1 MDAVTSKLFIDSINK
16 IEYCRKELVK
26 MDLLKLSENYY
37 EEMLELIHDICII
50 PAPSGFE
57 EERAEFILKYLKALG
72 IDHAY
77 IDEAKNVVC
86 TLGKPSDDI
95 SVFMAHTDIVFP
107 FEVPL
112 DYVDDGE
119 KIHCLGIIDDVAC
132 LVIMLVCIKHIVE
145 SGIQLNRTILFV
157 ANACEE
163 GRGNLKGCRQI
174 FKDYGDRIKN
184 MFTFDGDYHHVVDD
198 SVGSH
203 RYEVTAITE
212 GGHSFGAF
220 GNQNAINVLAGI
232 ITEIYKIEVPKKGNS
247 KTTYNVGIISGG
259 TSVNTIAQNATMLC
273 EYRSDHVECLAIMKQ
288 KYAEIFEHAKKNCRE
303 LKVELVGDRP
313 CAENMDMEQLK
324 ALSDFVC
331 SVQAKYGNCEVERKS
346 GSTDA
351 NIPHSLGIPAICVG
365 VYIGGGA
372 HTTEEW
378 LLKQSLKP
386 GFAIGME
393 LILTEG
399 KIF

>member
-1 MDAVTSKLFIDSINK
+1 
-16 IEYCRKELVK
+16 

-37 EEMLELIHDICII
+37 DEMLELLHDICII

-57 EERAEFILKYLKALG
+57 DERAKIVLDYLKGLG
-72 IDHAY
+72 IDNAH

-86 TLGKPSDDI
+86 TLGEASDDM

-107 FEVPL
+107 ADVPL
-112 DYVDDGE
+112 KYVDDGE
-119 KIHCLGIIDDVAC
+119 KIHCPGVIDDVAC
-132 LVIMLVCIKHIVE
+132 LVIMLMCIKHIVK
-145 SGIQLNRTILFV
+145 SGIKLNRTIMFV
-157 ANACEE
+157 ANSCEE
-163 GRGNLKGCRQI
+163 GLGNLKGCRQI
-174 FKDYGDRIKN
+174 FKDYGDKIKH
-184 MFTFDGDYHHVVDD
+184 MFTFDGSLNHIVNE

-212 GGHSFGAF
+212 GGHSFGSF
-220 GNQNAINVLAGI
+220 GSRNAINVLAGI
-232 ITEIYKIEVPKKGNS
+232 ISEIYKIEVPKQGNS
-247 KTTYNVGIISGG
+247 KTTYNVGIINGG

-273 EYRSDHVECLAIMKQ
+273 EYRSDNVDCLAVMQK
-288 KYAEIFEHAKKNCRE
+288 KYAEIFENAKKNCQE

-313 CAENMDMEQLK
+313 CMNDMDMDKLN
-324 ALSDFVC
+324 ALADLVC
-331 SVQAKYGNCEVERKS
+331 SVQGKYADGEVKRGS

-378 LLKQSLKP
+378 VLKESLKP
-386 GFAIGME
+386 GFAIGLE
-393 LILTEG
+393 LILNEG
-399 KIF
+399 NLV

>member
-1 MDAVTSKLFIDSINK
+1 
-16 IEYCRKELVK
+16 
-26 MDLLKLSENYY
+26 MDLLKLSEDYY
-37 EEMLELIHDICII
+37 EEMIELIHDICVI

-57 EERAEFILKYLKALG
+57 EKRAEFVLKYLKNLG
-72 IDHAY
+72 IDNAH

-86 TLGKPSDDI
+86 TLGNPSDDI
-95 SVFMAHTDIVFP
+95 SVFMAHTDSVFP
-107 FEVPL
+107 FDVAL
-112 DYVDDGE
+112 NYVDDGE
-119 KIHCLGIIDDVAC
+119 KIHCPGIIDDVAC
-132 LVIMLVCIKHIVE
+132 LVIMLVCIKHIVK
-145 SGIQLNRTILFV
+145 SDIKLNRTIMFV

-163 GRGNLKGCRQI
+163 GIGNLKGCRQI
-174 FKDYGDRIKN
+174 FKDYHNRIKH
-184 MFTFDGDYHHVVDD
+184 MFTFDGGYHHIVND

-220 GNQNAINVLAGI
+220 GNRNAINVLAEI
-232 ITEIYKIEVPKKGNS
+232 ITEIYKIEVPKLDNS
-247 KTTYNVGIISGG
+247 KTTYNVGVISGG
-259 TSVNTIAQNATMLC
+259 TSVNTIAQSATMLC
-273 EYRSDHVECLAIMKQ
+273 EYRSDNVECLNIMEK
-288 KYAEIFEHAKKNCRE
+288 KYAGIFENAKKTCQE
-303 LKVELVGDRP
+303 LKVELVGNRP
-313 CAENMDMEQLK
+313 CMDNMDINELN

-331 SVQAKYGNCEVERKS
+331 SVQEKYGNCEVKRGS

-372 HTTEEW
+372 HTTKEW
-378 LLKQSLKP
+378 LLKKSINP

-399 KIF
+399 GLL